1 MHRFFVPP
9 PDGDLRPTAL
19 AGQPVVLTGDQ
30 AHQIRRVLRLRLGE
44 RVTLLDGR
52 GRACEAILVAYGDED
67 VKFQTVRH
75 WDAPGEPRTHIT
87 LFQAVLKGEH
97 FAWALQKGTE
107 VGVSRFV
114 PTVCARNVVGDMEA
128 IEQKR
133 ERWERIIQEAAEQS
147 GRGCLPELAPAQLFT
162 RAVQPPPGSSLREEG
177 GEAGT
182 ASGGRPYRLI
192 LWEGERALGLYDA
205 LADCNFAIG
214 ARIQVFIGPEGGF
227 TSDEVQLAQRYSVCP
242 VTLGPR
248 ILRAETAG
256 VVATALIL
264 YEAGEI

>member
-9 PDGDLRPTAL
+9 TVLT
-19 AGQPVVLTGDQ
+19 GQPVTLTGDQ

-67 VKFQTVRH
+67 VKFQVVRH
-75 WDAPGEPRTHIT
+75 WAATGEPRTHIT

-114 PTVCARNVVGDMEA
+114 PTVCARNVVGDVEA

-133 ERWERIIQEAAEQS
+133 KRWERIIQEAAEQS
-147 GRGCLPELAPAQLFT
+147 GRARLPELAPTQLFT
-162 RAVQPPPGSSLREEG
+162 QAISSRPAPQAPLTGAGTGGDFPVPRLEREEVG
-177 GEAGT
+177 
-182 ASGGRPYRLI
+182 LI
-192 LWEGERALGLYDA
+192 LWEGECTMGLYDA
-205 LADCNFAIG
+205 LACCNFAGG
-214 ARIQVFIGPEGGF
+214 ARIQVFVGPEGGF
-227 TSDEVQLAQRYSVCP
+227 TNGEVQLAQRYGVCP

-248 ILRAETAG
+248 TLRAETAG